1 MISPEGE
8 QLGIVPLKEALRIAS
23 DRGMDL
29 VEVAPGAKPIVCRIM
44 DYGKFKYEQSKREK
58 QARKKQKMVTVKE
71 VKMRTTIEDHDFS
84 VKVKNAERF
93 LKNGNK
99 VKVSIMFRGRE
110 IVHSDLGKKI
120 LERFAERTKDL
131 AVIERKPKV
140 EGRNMVMILA
150 PKQ

>member
-1 MISPEGE
+1 LISPEGE